1 MYLCAEG
8 LHSVFILSSF
18 TFSLS
23 ACVWGFIHPFILKIY
38 IPAFI
43 LCCFYDWK
51 ICIWRSSLS
60 LCSKEQTWWLFVLLL
75 ALEYRL
81 LPHLLINL
89 QFCFLS
95 SIGEVRDSYRW
106 SPWRSRG
113 GQPPQRHSELSVFK
127 KRTMARQVQVSTP
140 GLCAGHCI
148 MLNIGR
154 WIHPRILQHLSLR
167 LLRLSKAWVRSPRS
181 PRRQGMEWGLCWVL
195 LRHLFRS
202 SFISATVSVLHRSRA
217 TSRWHRLMAPPSG
230 FVLSI
235 FPSAYRS
242 LCSLTVLPVHLD
254 GKLWLIFDQV
264 VWNQCINGFPQVDSP
279 KVHSMWPLGLCSWS
293 SWQRPNLSGLALA
306 LPFFPPLSSYFSYLI
321 PDHISQ

>member
-1 MYLCAEG
+1 MPEAFTVCFY
-8 LHSVFILSSF
+8 SF
-18 TFSLS
+18 FFYFFFECMCLRLYPSLY
-23 ACVWGFIHPFILKIY
+23 IKKY

-43 LCCFYDWK
+43 LCCFSDWK

-95 SIGEVRDSYRW
+95 SMGEVRDSSRW

-113 GQPPQRHSELSVFK
+113 GQPPQRDSELSVFK
-127 KRTMARQVQVSTP
+127 KRTMARQVPVSTP

-148 MLNIGR
+148 MLNVGR

-235 FPSAYRS
+235 FPSAYRP
-242 LCSLTVLPVHLD
+242 LCSWTVLPVQP
-254 GKLWLIFDQV
+254 GREAVANLWPSGMEPVHKWI
-264 VWNQCINGFPQVDSP
+264 SP
-279 KVHSMWPLGLCSWS
+279 GGRSQSWFHVA
-293 SWQRPNLSGLALA
+293 SWIVFLVIVAEAKSVSGLALA